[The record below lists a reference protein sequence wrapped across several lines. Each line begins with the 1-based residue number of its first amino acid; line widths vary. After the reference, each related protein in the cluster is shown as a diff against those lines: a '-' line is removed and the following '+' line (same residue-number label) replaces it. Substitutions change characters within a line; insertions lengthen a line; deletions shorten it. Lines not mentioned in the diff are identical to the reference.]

1 MKVILREDVKHL
13 GTVGEIVEVK
23 PGYARNFLLPN
34 RLVEIATPAAI
45 KNWELG
51 AERRQKKIEAE
62 LAKAKEEAVKLNGLT
77 LNYTRTV
84 NIEGVVFGSVT
95 KADVQKS
102 LAELGHKVSKS
113 NIDIFTPIKKIG
125 ETEVSI
131 YFKPTVY
138 ATITV
143 KIEAVEED
151 KNAK

>member
-1 MKVILREDVKHL
+1 MKVILRKDVKNL

-23 PGYARNFLLPN
+23 PGHARNFLLPN
-34 RLVEIATPAAI
+34 KLVEIATPAVI

-51 AERRQKKIEAE
+51 AERRQKKIAE
-62 LAKAKEEAVKLNGLT
+62 DMAKAQAEAAKLNGIVLP
-77 LNYTRTV
+77 YKRTV

-102 LAELGHKVSKS
+102 LAELGHKITKD

-125 ETEVSI
+125 ETEVAI

-138 ATITV
+138 AKIKV
-143 KIEAVEED
+143 VIEAVHEE
-151 KNAK
+151 KK

>member
-62 LAKAKEEAVKLNGLT
+62 LAKAKEEAAKLNGIT

-84 NIEGVVFGSVT
+84 NIEGIVYGSVT
-95 KADVQKS
+95 KADVQKHFTIGTRVGYI
-102 LAELGHKVSKS
+102 LIHINMHINQWHIILNES
-113 NIDIFTPIKKIG
+113 NLRKR
-125 ETEVSI
+125 
-131 YFKPTVY
+131 
-138 ATITV
+138 
-143 KIEAVEED
+143 
-151 KNAK
+151 

>member
-1 MKVILREDVKHL
+1 MKVILRKDVKNL

-23 PGYARNFLLPN
+23 PGHARNFLLPN
-34 RLVEIATPAAI
+34 KLVEIATPAVI

-51 AERRQKKIEAE
+51 AERRQKKIAEDLAQAQAEA
-62 LAKAKEEAVKLNGLT
+62 AKLNGIVLS
-77 LNYTRTV
+77 YKRTV

-102 LAELGHKVSKS
+102 LAELGHKITKD
-113 NIDIFTPIKKIG
+113 NIDIFSPIKKIG

-138 ATITV
+138 AKIKV
-143 KIEAVEED
+143 KIDAVYEE
-151 KNAK
+151 KK

>member
-1 MKVILREDVKHL
+1 MKVILRKDVKNL

-23 PGYARNFLLPN
+23 PGHARNFLLPN
-34 RLVEIATPAAI
+34 KLVEIATPAVI

-51 AERRQKKIEAE
+51 AERRQKKIAEDLAAAQAEA
-62 LAKAKEEAVKLNGLT
+62 AKLGGIT
-77 LNYTRTV
+77 LPYKRTV

-102 LAELGHKVSKS
+102 LAELGHKITKD

-125 ETEVSI
+125 ETEVAI

-138 ATITV
+138 AKIKV
-143 KIEAVEED
+143 NIEAVHEE
-151 KNAK
+151 KK